1 MDRLNEYFLDYVEQF
16 PSKCCSNAPRTLYKQ
31 ERDWTCSIAC
41 IRTLLSAVQ
50 DEVESEDE
58 FIEKYK
64 FEIGPHYSK
73 DIQDK
78 SVFSECL
85 SVIYGCNCKNTSIK
99 QLFSY
104 MEDGYYIM
112 VESMY
117 NYAHWYAVLGYYV
130 IGDDPEKHKISIYDP
145 YYDEVRL
152 LNADEF
158 SGMWLDGDHEKTGV
172 YRDFIAIKKEA
183 KE

>member
-1 MDRLNEYFLDYVEQF
+1 MNRLKEYFLEDNEEF
-16 PSKCCSNAPRTLYKQ
+16 PNININNTPPKFYRQ

-41 IRTLLSAVQ
+41 LRTLLSGIQ
-50 DEVESEDE
+50 DKVESENE
-58 FIEKYK
+58 FIIKYK
-64 FEIGPHYSK
+64 FEIEPHYSK
-73 DIQDK
+73 DIKYRNIFTDDLK
-78 SVFSECL
+78 
-85 SVIYGCNCKNTSIK
+85 VIYGCDHKNTSIK

-117 NYAHWYAVLGYYV
+117 NYAHWFVLLGYYA

-145 YYDEVRL
+145 YYDEVRF

-158 SGMWLDGDHEKTGV
+158 SGMWLDGDHEKTKV
-172 YRDFIAIKKEA
+172 YKDFIAIRKN
-183 KE
+183 